1 MSSDRILFNAGAKVR
16 VIRGKGKPLPKGN
29 LLAIFIKEVRVDPR
43 SFRSK
48 DFGPNREGTLEFT
61 VATEKTVIPF
71 SGSGPI
77 NEKYLRKIA
86 YLGRNPG
93 GIGVSVGVVE
103 SDEDSRQKLDK
114 AANVAAALSGSM
126 PGAKTGWGLMIGP
139 VAPAFGLIAGLLKFL
154 RAGIDD
160 DEEARVFGMVEDGVN
175 HGDRIVAEFK
185 RDGKEVFFV
194 ELEAEDLGEPTAQAG
209 GFSVRISSPEIFLED
224 VEIGVR
230 KGSVRQG
237 RKGWMSR
244 PDAGLSPVK
253 SGDYFRRMKWF
264 GCEAIAGIAS
274 FRYETLR
281 ADASEVLTWDKA
293 EIFQAAAPRLKS
305 DRHCLPL
312 TLSFSLHPDRPD
324 LSPLVGITN
333 AGTELVEALLADGS
347 DRKGREL
354 FGDIAPYLRK
364 STPSISALIA
374 EISEGRFSLFSMEGF
389 LVLLPRGQKAG
400 VGETKGPRLL
410 LEWNEKDG
418 LWRGKVRSK
427 LVWRGVEVGLFS
439 FGVEVG
445 ELEKT

>member
-1 MSSDRILFNAGAKVR
+1 MPSDRILFHAGAKVR
-16 VIRGKGKPLPKGN
+16 VIKGKGRPIGKGH
-29 LLAIFIKEVRVDPR
+29 LLAIFIRQIRVDPR

-48 DFGPNREGTLEFT
+48 DFGPNREGVLELT
-61 VATEKTVIPF
+61 IATEKTVIAF

-77 NEKYLRKIA
+77 NKKYLRKVA

-103 SDEDSRQKLDK
+103 SDEDSRRKLDK
-114 AANVAAALSGSM
+114 ASNVAAALSGSL

-139 VAPAFGLIAGLLKFL
+139 AAPAFGLIAGLLKFL

-160 DEEARVFGMVEDGVN
+160 DEEARVFGTVEQGVS

-185 RDGKEVFFV
+185 RDGKEVFYA

-237 RKGWMSR
+237 KKGWMSR

-253 SGDYFRRMKWF
+253 SGDYLRRMKWF
-264 GCEAIAGIAS
+264 GCEAMAGIAR
-274 FRYETLR
+274 FQYETLR
-281 ADASEVLTWDKA
+281 AGASEVLTWDKA

-324 LSPLVGITN
+324 LSPLNSLTS
-333 AGTELVEALLADGS
+333 AGTELVEAFLADSS
-347 DRKGREL
+347 DKKRRQ
-354 FGDIAPYLRK
+354 FFADIAPYLRK
-364 STPSISALIA
+364 AAPSLSALIA

-389 LVLLPRGQKAG
+389 LVLMPKGQKGG
-400 VGETKGPRLL
+400 VAEQEGPRLN
-410 LEWNEKDG
+410 LEWVEKDKV
-418 LWRGKVRSK
+418 WRGKVSSA
-427 LVWRGVEVGLFS
+427 LEWRGTKVGRFS
-439 FGVEVG
+439 FGVEVA
-445 ELEKT
+445 EL

>member
-1 MSSDRILFNAGAKVR
+1 MTSERLLFHAGAKVR
-16 VIRGKGKPLPKGN
+16 VMKGKGGPIGHGH
-29 LLAIFIKEVRVDPR
+29 LLAIFIKEIRVDPR

-48 DFGPNREGTLEFT
+48 DFGPNREGVLELT

-77 NEKYLRKIA
+77 QEKYLRKVA

-93 GIGVSVGVVE
+93 EIGISVGVVE
-103 SDEDSRQKLDK
+103 SDEESRRKLDK
-114 AANVAAALSGSM
+114 ASNVASALSGSL

-160 DEEARVFGMVEDGVN
+160 DEEARVFGMVEQVVS

-209 GFSVRISSPEIFLED
+209 GFSVRISSPQIFLED

-237 RKGWMSR
+237 KKGWMSR
-244 PDAGLSPVK
+244 PDAGLSPVR
-253 SGDYFRRMKWF
+253 SGDYLRRMKWF
-264 GCEAIAGIAS
+264 GCEAVAGIAR
-274 FRYETLR
+274 FQYETLL

-312 TLSFSLHPDRPD
+312 TLSFSLHPDRPE
-324 LSPLVGITN
+324 LSPLTGIAN
-333 AGTELVEALLADGS
+333 AGTELVEALLEGGS
-347 DRKGREL
+347 DRKGREFL
-354 FGDIAPYLRK
+354 ADIARYIRK
-364 STPSISALIA
+364 AAPSISGLVA

-389 LVLLPRGQKAG
+389 LVLMPKGQKAG
-400 VGETKGPRLL
+400 RAETEGPRLM
-410 LEWNEKDG
+410 LEWDEKSG
-418 LWRGKVRSK
+418 VWKGQVRSK
-427 LVWRGVEVGLFS
+427 LEWRGAVVGSFTFGLEVS
-439 FGVEVG
+439 
-445 ELEKT
+445 EL

>member
-1 MSSDRILFNAGAKVR
+1 MRSDRILFDAGAKVR

-29 LLAIFIKEVRVDPR
+29 LLAIFIKEIRVDPR
-43 SFRSK
+43 AFRSK
-48 DFGPNREGTLEFT
+48 DFGPNREGVLELT
-61 VATEKTVIPF
+61 VATEKTVIPY
-71 SGSGPI
+71 SGTGPI
-77 NEKYLRKIA
+77 DQKYLRKIA

-103 SDEDSRQKLDK
+103 SDEESRQKLDK
-114 AANVAAALSGSM
+114 GANVAAALSGSL

-139 VAPAFGLIAGLLKFL
+139 VAPAFALIAGLLKFL

-175 HGDRIVAEFK
+175 NGDRIVVEFK
-185 RDGKEVFFV
+185 RGGKEVFFV

-209 GFSVRISSPEIFLED
+209 GFSVRISSPEIFIED

-230 KGSVRQG
+230 KGSVRKGKQ
-237 RKGWMSR
+237 GWMSR

-274 FRYETLR
+274 FRYETLQ

-324 LSPLVGITN
+324 LSPLVGITQ
-333 AGTELVEALLADGS
+333 AGTELVEALLEGGS
-347 DRKGREL
+347 DKRGRE
-354 FGDIAPYLRK
+354 FFADVAPYLRK
-364 STPSISALIA
+364 ATPSISALIA
-374 EISEGRFSLFSMEGF
+374 EISEGRLSLFSMEGF
-389 LVLLPRGQKAG
+389 LVLMPKGQKTEG
-400 VGETKGPRLL
+400 SETDGPRLI
-410 LEWNEKDG
+410 LEWIEKDAV
-418 LWRGKVRSK
+418 WRGKVRAP
-427 LVWRGVEVGLFS
+427 LEWRGTKVGSFS
-439 FGVEVG
+439 FGVEVA
-445 ELEKT
+445 EL

>member
-1 MSSDRILFNAGAKVR
+1 MPSDRILFQAGAKVG
-16 VIRGKGKPLPKGN
+16 VIRGKGTPLPKGN
-29 LLAIFIKEVRVDPR
+29 LLAIFIKEIRVDPR
-43 SFRSK
+43 AFRSK
-48 DFGPNREGTLEFT
+48 DFGPNREGVLELT

-77 NEKYLRKIA
+77 SEKYLRKVA

-93 GIGVSVGVVE
+93 GIGISVGVVE
-103 SDEDSRQKLDK
+103 SDEDSRLKLDK
-114 AANVAAALSGSM
+114 ASHVAAALAGSL

-160 DEEARVFGMVEDGVN
+160 DEEARVFGMVEAGVN
-175 HGDRIVAEFK
+175 HGDRIVAEFR

-194 ELEAEDLGEPTAQAG
+194 EFEAEDLGEPTARSA
-209 GFSVRISSPEIFLED
+209 GFSVRICHPEIFLED

-230 KGSVRQG
+230 KGSARPG

-281 ADASEVLTWDKA
+281 AGASAVLTWDKA
-293 EIFQAAAPRLKS
+293 EIFQAAAPKLKS

-324 LSPLVGITN
+324 LSPLVGITQ
-333 AGTELVEALLADGS
+333 AGTELVEALLAESRDKEG
-347 DRKGREL
+347 RKFFADL
-354 FGDIAPYLRK
+354 SPYLRK
-364 STPSISALIA
+364 SAPSISALIA
-374 EISEGRFSLFSMEGF
+374 EMAEGRFSLFAMEGF
-389 LVLLPRGQKAG
+389 LILLPKGQK
-400 VGETKGPRLL
+400 GEGAEKQGPRLL
-410 LEWNEKDG
+410 LEWSEQDG
-418 LWRGKVRSK
+418 RWHGKVRSP
-427 LVWRGVEVGLFS
+427 LEWRGVKVGSFS
-439 FGVEVG
+439 FGIEVA
-445 ELEKT
+445 EI

>member
-16 VIRGKGKPLPKGN
+16 VIRGKGNPMPKGN
-29 LLAIFIKEVRVDPR
+29 LLAIFIKEIRVDPR

-48 DFGPNREGTLEFT
+48 DFGPNREGVLELT
-61 VATEKTVIPF
+61 VATERTLLPF
-71 SGSGPI
+71 SGAGPI
-77 NEKYLRKIA
+77 NRKYLRKIA

-93 GIGVSVGVVE
+93 GIGVSVGLVE
-103 SDEDSRQKLDK
+103 SDEDSRRKLDK
-114 AANVAAALSGSM
+114 ASHVAAALSGSL

-139 VAPAFGLIAGLLKFL
+139 VAPAFGLIAALLKFL

-160 DEEARVFGMVEDGVN
+160 DEEARVFGMVEEGVN
-175 HGDRIVAEFK
+175 HGDRIVAEFQ
-185 RDGKEVFFV
+185 RNGKEVFFV
-194 ELEAEDLGEPTAQAG
+194 ELEAENLGEPTAQAS

-224 VEIGVR
+224 VAIGVR
-230 KGSVRQG
+230 KVSVRQG

-264 GCEAIAGIAS
+264 GCEAVAGIAS

-293 EIFQAAAPRLKS
+293 EIFQAAAPKLKS

-324 LSPLVGITN
+324 LSPLVGITS
-333 AGTELVEALLADGS
+333 AGTELVEALLAESS
-347 DRKGREL
+347 DKRGRE
-354 FGDIAPYLRK
+354 FFADIAPYLRK
-364 STPSISALIA
+364 ATPSISALVA

-389 LVLLPRGQKAG
+389 LVLMPKGQKADG
-400 VGETKGPRLL
+400 AETDGPRLI
-410 LEWNEKDG
+410 LEWHDKDSV
-418 LWRGKVRSK
+418 WRGKVRTN
-427 LVWRGVEVGLFS
+427 LEWRGTIVGKFS
-439 FGVEVG
+439 FGLEVA
-445 ELEKT
+445 EI

>member
-1 MSSDRILFNAGAKVR
+1 MASDRILFNAGAKVR
-16 VIRGKGKPLPKGN
+16 VIRGKGKPLSKGN

-43 SFRSK
+43 AFRSK
-48 DFGPNREGTLEFT
+48 DFGPNREGVLELT

-103 SDEDSRQKLDK
+103 SDEESRRKLDK
-114 AANVAAALSGSM
+114 ASNVAAALSGSL

-160 DEEARVFGMVEDGVN
+160 DEEARLFDMVEKGVN

-194 ELEAEDLGEPTAQAG
+194 ELEVEDLGESTAQAG
-209 GFSVRISSPEIFLED
+209 GFSVRICRPEIFLEN
-224 VEIGVR
+224 VEIGIR
-230 KGSVRQG
+230 KGSVRKG
-237 RKGWMSR
+237 RQGWMSR

-253 SGDYFRRMKWF
+253 SGEYFRRMKWF
-264 GCEAIAGIAS
+264 GCEAVAGIAR
-274 FRYETLR
+274 FQYETLR
-281 ADASEVLTWDKA
+281 VDASEVLTWDKA

-312 TLSFSLHPDRPD
+312 TLSFSLHPDRPE
-324 LSPLVGITN
+324 LSPLTGIAQ
-333 AGTELVEALLADGS
+333 AGTELVEAMLEGGS
-347 DRKGREL
+347 DKKGRE
-354 FGDIAPYLRK
+354 FFADIAPYIRK
-364 STPSISALIA
+364 AAPSISALVA

-389 LVLLPRGQKAG
+389 LILMPKGRKVEPADSD
-400 VGETKGPRLL
+400 GPRLI
-410 LEWNEKDG
+410 LEWDENKG
-418 LWRGKVRSK
+418 VWRGPVRSK
-427 LVWRGVEVGLFS
+427 LEWRGTVVGSFTFGLEVA
-439 FGVEVG
+439 
-445 ELEKT
+445 EL

>member
-1 MSSDRILFNAGAKVR
+1 MTSERLVFHAGAKVR
-16 VIRGKGKPLPKGN
+16 VVKGQGQPIRKGH
-29 LLAIFIKEVRVDPR
+29 LLTIFIKEIRVDPQA
-43 SFRSK
+43 FRST
-48 DFGPNREGTLEFT
+48 DFGPNREGVLELT

-77 NEKYLRKIA
+77 QEKYLRKVA

-103 SDEDSRQKLDK
+103 SDEESRRKLDK
-114 AANVAAALSGSM
+114 ASNVAAALSGSL

-160 DEEARVFGMVEDGVN
+160 DEEARIFGMVEQGVST
-175 HGDRIVAEFK
+175 GDRIVAEFK

-237 RKGWMSR
+237 KKGWMSR

-253 SGDYFRRMKWF
+253 SGDYLRRMKWF
-264 GCEAIAGIAS
+264 GCEAVAGIAS

-281 ADASEVLTWDKA
+281 ADVSDVLTWDKA

-324 LSPLVGITN
+324 LSQLTGIAN
-333 AGTELVEALLADGS
+333 AGTELIEALLEGGS
-347 DRKGREL
+347 DKKGRE
-354 FGDIAPYLRK
+354 FFADIAPYFRK
-364 STPSISALIA
+364 AAPSISSLIA

-389 LVLLPRGQKAG
+389 LILMPKGQKAEG
-400 VGETKGPRLL
+400 AETDGPRLV
-410 LEWNEKDG
+410 LEWMEKDQV
-418 LWRGKVRSK
+418 WRGKVRAP
-427 LVWRGVEVGLFS
+427 LEWRGTKVGSFS
-439 FGVEVG
+439 FGVEVA
-445 ELEKT
+445 EL

>member
-1 MSSDRILFNAGAKVR
+1 MPSDRILFNAGAKVR
-16 VIRGKGKPLPKGN
+16 VIRGKGKLLSKGN

-43 SFRSK
+43 AFRST
-48 DFGPNREGTLEFT
+48 DFGPNREGALELT

-103 SDEDSRQKLDK
+103 SDEESRRKLDK
-114 AANVAAALSGSM
+114 ASNVAAALSGSL

-160 DEEARVFGMVEDGVN
+160 DEEARVFGMVEEGVN
-175 HGDRIVAEFK
+175 QEDRIVAEFK

-194 ELEAEDLGEPTAQAG
+194 ELEVEDLGEPTAQAG
-209 GFSVRISSPEIFLED
+209 GFSVRISRPEIFLED

-230 KGSVRQG
+230 KGSVRHG
-237 RKGWMSR
+237 KKGWMSR

-264 GCEAIAGIAS
+264 GCEAVAGIAR
-274 FRYETLR
+274 FQYETLR

-312 TLSFSLHPDRPD
+312 TLSFSLHPDRPE
-324 LSPLVGITN
+324 LSPLTGIAQ
-333 AGTELVEALLADGS
+333 AGTELVEAMLEGGS
-347 DRKGREL
+347 DKKGRE
-354 FGDIAPYLRK
+354 FFADIAPYIRK
-364 STPSISALIA
+364 AAPSISALVA

-389 LVLLPRGQKAG
+389 LILMPKGRKVDAADSD
-400 VGETKGPRLL
+400 GPRLI
-410 LEWNEKDG
+410 LEWDEKKG
-418 LWRGKVRSK
+418 VWRGQARSK
-427 LVWRGVEVGLFS
+427 LEWRGTVVGSFTFGLEVA
-439 FGVEVG
+439 
-445 ELEKT
+445 EL

>member
-1 MSSDRILFNAGAKVR
+1 MPADRILFNAGAKVR
-16 VIRGKGKPLPKGN
+16 LVKGKGTPIGEGH
-29 LLAIFIKEVRVDPR
+29 LLAIFIKEIRVDPR
-43 SFRSK
+43 AFRSK
-48 DFGPNREGTLEFT
+48 DFGPNREGVLELT
-61 VATEKTVIPF
+61 VATEKTIISF

-77 NEKYLRKIA
+77 QEKYLRKVA

-93 GIGVSVGVVE
+93 GIGISVGVVE
-103 SDEDSRQKLDK
+103 SDEESRRKLDK
-114 AANVAAALSGSM
+114 ASNVAAALSGAL
-126 PGAKTGWGLMIGP
+126 PGTKTGWGLMLGP

-160 DEEARVFGMVEDGVN
+160 DEEARLFGMVEQVVS

-185 RDGKEVFFV
+185 RDGKEVFYV
-194 ELEAEDLGEPTAQAG
+194 ELAVEDLGEATAQAG
-209 GFSVRISSPEIFLED
+209 GFSVRISNPEIFLED

-237 RKGWMSR
+237 KKGWMSR

-264 GCEAIAGIAS
+264 GCEAVAGIAS

-281 ADASEVLTWDKA
+281 ADASEVLTWEKA

-324 LSPLVGITN
+324 LAPLTGIAN
-333 AGTELVEALLADGS
+333 AGTELVEALLEGGS

-354 FGDIAPYLRK
+354 LADVAPYLRK
-364 STPSISALIA
+364 AAPSISALVA

-389 LVLLPRGQKAG
+389 LVLMPKGQKAEG
-400 VGETKGPRLL
+400 TETDGPRLI
-410 LEWNEKDG
+410 LEWIEKDMV
-418 LWRGKVRSK
+418 WRGKVRTK
-427 LVWRGVEVGLFS
+427 LEWRGTAVGS
-439 FGVEVG
+439 FGFGIEVA
-445 ELEKT
+445 EI

>member
-1 MSSDRILFNAGAKVR
+1 MSVDRVLFQAGAKVR
-16 VIRGKGKPLPKGN
+16 LVKGKGTALGEGH
-29 LLAIFIKEVRVDPR
+29 LLAIFIKEIRVDPR
-43 SFRSK
+43 AFRSM
-48 DFGPNREGTLEFT
+48 DFGPNREGALELT

-77 NEKYLRKIA
+77 QQKYLRKVA

-93 GIGVSVGVVE
+93 GIGVSVGVIE
-103 SDEDSRQKLDK
+103 SDEESRRKLDK
-114 AANVAAALSGSM
+114 ASNVASALSGSL

-160 DEEARVFGMVEDGVN
+160 DEEARLFGMVEKGVS
-175 HGDRIVAEFK
+175 HGDRITAEFK

-194 ELEAEDLGEPTAQAG
+194 ELELEDLGVPTAQAG

-237 RKGWMSR
+237 KKGWMSR
-244 PDAGLSPVK
+244 PDAGLSPVS

-264 GCEAIAGIAS
+264 GCEAVAGIAS

-281 ADASEVLTWDKA
+281 SDASEVLTWDKA

-324 LSPLVGITN
+324 LSPLTGIAN
-333 AGTELVEALLADGS
+333 SGTELIEALLEGGS
-347 DRKGREL
+347 DKKGRE
-354 FGDIAPYLRK
+354 FFADIAPYLRK
-364 STPSISALIA
+364 AAPSISALIA

-389 LVLLPRGQKAG
+389 LVLMPKGQKAEG
-400 VGETKGPRLL
+400 SETDGPRLI
-410 LEWNEKDG
+410 LEWSEKEKV
-418 LWRGKVRSK
+418 WRGKVRSK
-427 LVWRGVEVGLFS
+427 LEWRGTKVGS
-439 FGVEVG
+439 FGFGIEVA
-445 ELEKT
+445 EI

>member
-1 MSSDRILFNAGAKVR
+1 MSQERILFNAGAKVR

-43 SFRSK
+43 AFRSK
-48 DFGPNREGTLEFT
+48 DLGPNREGVLELT

-77 NEKYLRKIA
+77 SEKYLRKIA

-114 AANVAAALSGSM
+114 ASNVAAALSGSL

-139 VAPAFGLIAGLLKFL
+139 VAPAFGLIASLLKFL
-154 RAGIDD
+154 RAGVDD
-160 DEEARVFGMVEDGVN
+160 DEEARVFGMVEKGVN

-185 RDGKEVFFV
+185 REGKELFFV

-209 GFSVRISSPEIFLED
+209 GFSVRISSPEIFLDD

-230 KGSVRQG
+230 KGSARQG

-293 EIFQAAAPRLKS
+293 ELFQAAAPRLKS

-324 LSPLVGITN
+324 LSPLTGIAN
-333 AGTELVEALLADGS
+333 AGTELVEALLADSS
-347 DRKGREL
+347 DKKGRE
-354 FGDIAPYLRK
+354 FFADIAPYLRK
-364 STPSISALIA
+364 SAPSISALVA
-374 EISEGRFSLFSMEGF
+374 EISEGRFSLFAMEGF
-389 LVLLPRGQKAG
+389 LVLLPKGQK
-400 VGETKGPRLL
+400 GETTGTGGPRLL
-410 LEWNEKDG
+410 LEWDEKDA
-418 LWRGKVRSK
+418 
-427 LVWRGVEVGLFS
+427 VWRGRVKSPLTWRGVKVGHFTFGIEVA
-439 FGVEVG
+439 EI
-445 ELEKT
+445 

>member
-1 MSSDRILFNAGAKVR
+1 MSSERILFHAGAKVR

-29 LLAIFIKEVRVDPR
+29 LLAIFIKEIRVDPR
-43 SFRSK
+43 AFRSM
-48 DFGPNREGTLEFT
+48 DFGPNREGVLELT

-103 SDEDSRQKLDK
+103 SDEDSRRKLDK
-114 AANVAAALSGSM
+114 ASNVAAALSGSL

-160 DEEARVFGMVEDGVN
+160 DEEARVFGMVEQGVN

-185 RDGKEVFFV
+185 KDGKEVFYV
-194 ELEAEDLGEPTAQAG
+194 EMEVEDLGEPTAQAG
-209 GFSVRISSPEIFLED
+209 GFSVRIASPEIFLED
-224 VEIGVR
+224 VEIEVR
-230 KGSVRQG
+230 KGSVRKG
-237 RKGWMSR
+237 KPGWMSR

-324 LSPLVGITN
+324 LSPLVGIAN
-333 AGTELVEALLADGS
+333 AGTEMVEAVLEGGS
-347 DRKGREL
+347 DKKGRE
-354 FGDIAPYLRK
+354 FFADIAPYLRK
-364 STPSISALIA
+364 SAPSISALLA
-374 EISEGRFSLFSMEGF
+374 EISEGRFSLFAMEGF
-389 LVLLPRGQKAG
+389 LVLLPKGQK
-400 VGETKGPRLL
+400 GEGAETDGPRLL
-410 LEWNEKDG
+410 LEWSEKDG
-418 LWRGKVRSK
+418 VWRGKVRSP
-427 LVWRGVEVGLFS
+427 LEWRGTKVGSFS
-439 FGVEVG
+439 FGVEVA
-445 ELEKT
+445 EL